1 MILPHGALG
10 WSALCAC
17 GISWS
22 YSLIFVVGKQNANW
36 TAKDM
41 SMVTIFSVKN
51 RLQKRNK
58 HNNMGNNKQ

>member
-1 MILPHGALG
+1 MILPHGALD

-22 YSLIFVVGKQNANW
+22 YSLIFVVGKQKVNR
-36 TAKDM
+36 TTKDM

-51 RLQKRNK
+51 SF
-58 HNNMGNNKQ
+58 